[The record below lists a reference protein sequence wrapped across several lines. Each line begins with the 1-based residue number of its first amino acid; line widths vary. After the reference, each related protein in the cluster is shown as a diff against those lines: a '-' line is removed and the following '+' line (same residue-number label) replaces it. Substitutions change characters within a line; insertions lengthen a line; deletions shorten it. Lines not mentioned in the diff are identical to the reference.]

1 MAVQR
6 EDLVTAYDA
15 ARLDARYWISIAL
28 CISTSVFDYFDYYI
42 VGFLVA
48 VLAPQWHLTF
58 GQTSMI
64 LLSAGVGAIL
74 GSLAWGA
81 LADRFGRKNLLVAG
95 VALCA
100 VSAGS
105 VSLIPDGAW
114 VAFASLRFFVG
125 FGVGAAASVAVPLIV
140 EYTPTRHRTV
150 ITSATVI
157 PVSLGILAAS
167 LTAATM
173 LQQIGWRGL
182 AALGFIPLVPAALI
196 ALMMPESVRWL
207 VSRGRDADA
216 RRIVARALKVSPDA
230 LPPPRTFA
238 ASAQPPSAGFTELL
252 EQPRLVWLTLI
263 VWFGAS
269 TANYGVFLWGPTI
282 VALLMGVSPVEAAH
296 LFVIVSLT
304 GMLGRAIFSFLPQW
318 IGRRRCGEI
327 MGYGIALSLGS
338 AGLFFDGTLFGY
350 PAFVVLL
357 IPAALFFDGGF
368 SNIAPYSAELFPVRL
383 SARGVG
389 LAQAANGVGKITGPL
404 CLALIAG
411 ASNLITPK
419 ATIEAVTP
427 AFLFLA
433 ACGLAIGLA
442 FTLLGV
448 ETHGRPLALEA
459 LDRAILPQPTEHTGT
474 GATRLGG
481 EAAALPVRPNPS

>member
-1 MAVQR
+1 MAESR
-6 EDLVTAYDA
+6 EDLVTVYDG

-28 CISTSVFDYFDYYI
+28 GISTSVFDYFDYYV

-48 VLAPQWHLTF
+48 VLAPQWKLTF
-58 GQTSMI
+58 GQTSLI
-64 LLSAGVGAIL
+64 LLSAGIGAIL

-81 LADRFGRKNLLVAG
+81 LADRFGRKALLVAG
-95 VALCA
+95 VTLCA
-100 VSAGS
+100 LSAGS
-105 VSLIPDGAW
+105 VSFIPDGAW
-114 VAFASLRFFVG
+114 VTFAMLRFFVG

-150 ITSATVI
+150 VTSATVI

-167 LTAATM
+167 LSAAT
-173 LQQIGWRGL
+173 LLHQIGWRGL
-182 AALGFIPLVPAALI
+182 AALGFLPLVPALLI
-196 ALMMPESVRWL
+196 ALIMPESVRWL

-216 RRIVARALKVSPDA
+216 RRIVARALNVAPDA
-230 LPPPRTFA
+230 LPPPVDVAPRP
-238 ASAQPPSAGFTELL
+238 QSAGFAELL
-252 EQPRLVWLTLI
+252 REPRRVWLTVI

-282 VALLMGVSPVEAAH
+282 VALLMGVSPVEVAH

-304 GMLGRAIFSFLPQW
+304 GMIGRAIFSVLPQR

-327 MGYGIALSLGS
+327 MGYGIAVSLGI
-338 AGLFFDGTLFGY
+338 AGLFFDRTLLDY

-368 SNIAPYSAELFPVRL
+368 ANIAPYSAEIFPVRL

-389 LAQAANGVGKITGPL
+389 LAQAANGIGKIAGPL

-411 ASNLITPK
+411 TSNLVTPK
-419 ATIEAVTP
+419 ATIDAVTP

-442 FTLLGV
+442 FTFLGV
-448 ETHGRPLALEA
+448 ETHGRPLALET
-459 LDRAILPQPTEHTGT
+459 PQPAENAGT
-474 GATRLGG
+474 VAVHRGR
-481 EAAALPVRPNPS
+481 EAEGVAARPTPS

>member
-1 MAVQR
+1 MAEVR
-6 EDLVTAYDA
+6 EDLVTAYDG
-15 ARLDARYWISIAL
+15 ARLDARYWTSIAL
-28 CISTSVFDYFDYYI
+28 GISTSVFDYFDYYV

-48 VLAPQWHLTF
+48 VLAPQWQLTF
-58 GQTSMI
+58 GQTSLI

-81 LADRFGRKNLLVAG
+81 LADRFGRKALLVAG
-95 VALCA
+95 VTLCA
-100 VSAGS
+100 LSAGS

-114 VAFASLRFFVG
+114 GTFATLRFFVG

-150 ITSATVI
+150 VTSATVI

-167 LTAATM
+167 LSAAT
-173 LQQIGWRGL
+173 LLHTIGWRGL
-182 AALGFIPLVPAALI
+182 AALGFLPLVPALLI
-196 ALMMPESVRWL
+196 ALIMPESVRWL

-216 RRIVARALKVSPDA
+216 RRIVARALRVAPGS
-230 LPPPRTFA
+230 LPPPPAVETLA
-238 ASAQPPSAGFTELL
+238 KPQSAGFAELMK
-252 EQPRLVWLTLI
+252 EPRRVWLTLI

-282 VALLMGVSPVEAAH
+282 VALLMGVSPVEVAH

-304 GMLGRAIFSFLPQW
+304 GMIGRAIFSVLAPR

-327 MGYGIALSLGS
+327 MGYGIAISLGA
-338 AGLFFDGTLFGY
+338 AGLFFDRTLFGY

-368 SNIAPYSAELFPVRL
+368 SNIAPYSAEIFPVQL

-389 LAQAANGVGKITGPL
+389 LAQAANGVGKIAGPL

-411 ASNLITPK
+411 TSNLITPK
-419 ATIEAVTP
+419 ATIDAVMP
-427 AFLFLA
+427 AFLFLG

-442 FTLLGV
+442 FTFLGV
-448 ETHGRPLALEA
+448 ETHGRPLAL
-459 LDRAILPQPTEHTGT
+459 DVPQPAESA
-474 GATRLGG
+474 ATIAVRLGRETEG
-481 EAAALPVRPNPS
+481 VAARPTLS

>member
-1 MAVQR
+1 MAEFR
-6 EDLVTAYDA
+6 EDLVSAYDRA
-15 ARLDARYWISIAL
+15 PLDTRYWISIAL
-28 CISTSVFDYFDYYI
+28 GTFSSVFDYFDYFV

-48 VLAPQWHLTF
+48 VLAPQWHLSF
-58 GQTSMI
+58 GQTSLI
-64 LLSAGVGAIL
+64 LLAAGVGAIL

-81 LADRFGRKNLLVAG
+81 LADRFGRKALLVGG
-95 VALCA
+95 VTLCA
-100 VSAGS
+100 LSAGS
-105 VSLIPDGAW
+105 VSFIPDGAW
-114 VAFASLRFFVG
+114 ITFAMLRFFVG

-150 ITSATVI
+150 VTSATVI

-167 LTAATM
+167 LSAAT
-173 LQQIGWRGL
+173 LLHQIGWRGL
-182 AALGFIPLVPAALI
+182 AALGFLPLVPALLI
-196 ALMMPESVRWL
+196 ALVMPESVRWL

-216 RRIVARALKVSPDA
+216 RRIVARALRVAPDA
-230 LPPPRTFA
+230 LPPPAVATVARP
-238 ASAQPPSAGFTELL
+238 QSAGFAELL
-252 EQPRLVWLTLI
+252 AEPRRFWLTLI

-282 VALLMGVSPVEAAH
+282 VALLMGVSAVEVAH

-304 GMLGRAIFSFLPQW
+304 GMIGRAIFSVLPQW

-327 MGYGIALSLGS
+327 MGYGTAISLGA
-338 AGLFFDGTLFGY
+338 AGLLFDRTLFGY
-350 PAFVVLL
+350 PAFIVLL

-368 SNIAPYSAELFPVRL
+368 SNIAPYSAEIFPVRL

-389 LAQAANGVGKITGPL
+389 LAQAANGVGKIAGPL

-411 ASNLITPK
+411 TSNLITPK
-419 ATIEAVTP
+419 ATIDAVTP

-433 ACGLAIGLA
+433 ACGVVIGLA

-459 LDRAILPQPTEHTGT
+459 QPDVETAGTEAISLRCEPEAVAARPRPT
-474 GATRLGG
+474 
-481 EAAALPVRPNPS
+481 